1 MVEVW
6 KAITSALP
14 GIWKHRRWALLVALL
29 VGILGGTAS
38 ALLPSSY
45 EATARVHVDTQSILK
60 PLMDGVAVQPNVE
73 QQVAMVARTLVSRP
87 NLRRVMTESNLD
99 ANGSIQTDS
108 DVVLDELTRRISLKP
123 AGGTNFYRIEY
134 RNQSQETALKVVQS
148 MMTIFLEST
157 KGNQAKDTRQAL
169 KFIEEQIAQSKTRLE
184 ATEAALKDFKIKHF
198 NVMPNLAQDNLV
210 RVAEAQRERQQA
222 RLELNQAV
230 NARNAIQRR
239 LANVPPSFS
248 SADPG
253 AASERG
259 VASETET
266 RLRAARSRLDEYLTR
281 FTDAHPDVTNGRR
294 VVRDFEKQLE
304 LERAAIRSGTRPA
317 NVTVIPNRLFEEL
330 SVSLSDADAK
340 VASLTARVA
349 DADRAVEVARE
360 LSKTVPKVE
369 AEYLQLNRDYA
380 ANKAS
385 YEVLIARRSSAQMAE
400 SMEETS
406 AARVFR
412 VIDPPTV
419 SPKPVWPNR
428 PFLLL
433 ATLFASLVA
442 GVAVAFL
449 ADRMAPSYFDTDTL
463 RADFGV
469 PVAGLVC
476 VVDSKKTRW
485 ANRRIAVGYSL
496 ATGAYVMVF
505 MFAIAYFAFGRYLEI
520 DRAVAAPAP
529 TGLLT
534 GGSSR

>member
-1 MVEVW
+1 
-6 KAITSALP
+6 
-14 GIWKHRRWALLVALL
+14 
-29 VGILGGTAS
+29 
-38 ALLPSSY
+38 
-45 EATARVHVDTQSILK
+45 
-60 PLMDGVAVQPNVE
+60 
-73 QQVAMVARTLVSRP
+73 
-87 NLRRVMTESNLD
+87 
-99 ANGSIQTDS
+99 
-108 DVVLDELTRRISLKP
+108 
-123 AGGTNFYRIEY
+123 
-134 RNQSQETALKVVQS
+134 

-230 NARNAIQRR
+230 DARNAIQRR
-239 LANVPPSFS
+239 LANVSPSFS

-294 VVRDFEKQLE
+294 VVRDLEKQLE

-317 NVTVIPNRLFEEL
+317 NVTVIPNRLYEEL

-400 SMEETS
+400 EHGRDLRGSRIPRDRPPDGVAEAGLAQS
-406 AARVFR
+406 ALSPAGDAVRVAGRGRRGGLSCRPDGAVLLRHGYAARRLRCARGWPGLRRRFEE
-412 VIDPPTV
+412 DALGQ
-419 SPKPVWPNR
+419 SPDR
-428 PFLLL
+428 RRLL
-433 ATLFASLVA
+433 ACHRRLRHGLHVRHRLLRLRPLSR
-442 GVAVAFL
+442 
-449 ADRMAPSYFDTDTL
+449 DRP
-463 RADFGV
+463 G
-469 PVAGLVC
+469 
-476 VVDSKKTRW
+476 
-485 ANRRIAVGYSL
+485 
-496 ATGAYVMVF
+496 
-505 MFAIAYFAFGRYLEI
+505 
-520 DRAVAAPAP
+520 VAAPAP
-529 TGLLT
+529 TVC
-534 GGSSR
+534 